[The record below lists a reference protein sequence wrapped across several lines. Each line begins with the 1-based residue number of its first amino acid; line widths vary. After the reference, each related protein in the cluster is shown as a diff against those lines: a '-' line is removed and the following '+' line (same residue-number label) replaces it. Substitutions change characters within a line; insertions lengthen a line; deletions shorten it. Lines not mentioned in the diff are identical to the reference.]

1 MSMLQHST
9 STDEKILL
17 IEAEQTLT
25 RGGKAEQ
32 RVWRIRR
39 DGSYAFSVNDSELTE
54 GRFSRETTDRLTR
67 DAENVVSCATGIG
80 ACDTW
85 ECGILD
91 ENGETAFSLTV
102 YPARL
107 PLHRITELLLLT
119 AEDRGRKKL
128 PQPPEVH
135 LPELYASRGQIR
147 GKGVGNVYTEYP
159 NALPWMEIQ
168 ETEEQQ
174 TGDNRFRSYTIS
186 RDGSVFDLSMFGQ
199 IYLPELEKGGR
210 ISPETFAELES
221 LTEHIRAAKETG
233 FRSAWEIRFFD
244 EDGHLQLQTEE
255 MHPENV
261 GDAYALRNR
270 IGEILSGLVFPSSTF
285 E

>member
-1 MSMLQHST
+1 MLQHST
-9 STDEKILL
+9 STDEKVRLS
-17 IEAEQTLT
+17 EAEQTLN

-39 DGSYAFSVNDSELTE
+39 DGSYAFSGNDSELTE

-135 LPELYASRGQIR
+135 LPELHAFQGQIR
-147 GKGVGNVYTEYP
+147 EKGVGSVYTEYA

-174 TGDNRFRSYTIS
+174 TGESCFRSYTIS

-199 IYLPELEKGGR
+199 IYLPELEKGGK
-210 ISPETFAELES
+210 IPLAAFAELES
-221 LTEHIRAAKETG
+221 LTERIRAAKETG
-233 FRSAWEIRFFD
+233 FRSSWKIRLFD
-244 EDGHLQLQTEE
+244 ANRNLQLQTEE
-255 MHPENV
+255 SFPDYI
-261 GDAYALRNR
+261 GDAYDLRSR
-270 IGEILSGLVFPSSTF
+270 IREILSGLVFPSSTF